1 MSKKTYPKSNLAAN
15 ANKSVNQNL
24 DDILYSRPKSEI
36 QEELEKNGDAE
47 EKGSEEDVNNK
58 TENAKKE
65 IPAKGKSL
73 SKILEMEPGLIKKS
87 ENTPN
92 AIKPNVRIYFDE
104 QNYSR
109 FEDMFEDLKKQVRQQ
124 TGVKLKETGMCELA
138 IMLIVDEFEKDP
150 VKILNKILKS
160 ISKK

>member
-36 QEELEKNGDAE
+36 QEEIQKE
-47 EKGSEEDVNNK
+47 ESEGQGREEVVNPNI
-58 TENAKKE
+58 EISKKE
-65 IPAKGKSL
+65 VQGKGKSL
-73 SKILEMEPGLIKKS
+73 SKILAMDPGLIKKS
-87 ENTPN
+87 EKTPTG
-92 AIKPNVRIYFDE
+92 IKPNVRIYFDE

-109 FEDMFEDLKKQVRQQ
+109 FEDMFEDLKKQIRHQ

-160 ISKK
+160 INKK